1 MKRRIKAGE
10 YTFPEAEWSRVSAEA
25 KDLISRMLDTE
36 PQNRSTIE
44 QIMKS
49 HWISSYFDVPATPLP
64 TVEYLKEDKEM
75 LTEIQQNMGTA
86 LGEMRVNWD
95 SNMHIKELNIVNNP
109 LFERR
114 MKKTKGGDALPRT
127 SGATTSSAAAAAAA
141 AAAMMPPPSSTGF
154 GEPMIVE
161 EYSREQSMITPTNS
175 RPASPR
181 RK

>member
-1 MKRRIKAGE
+1 
-10 YTFPEAEWSRVSAEA
+10 
-25 KDLISRMLDTE
+25 
-36 PQNRSTIE
+36 
-44 QIMKS
+44 
-49 HWISSYFDVPATPLP
+49 
-64 TVEYLKEDKEM
+64 M
-75 LTEIQQNMGTA
+75 LTEIQQNMGIA

-95 SNMHIKELNIVNNP
+95 SKVKIKELNIVNNP

-114 MKKTKGGDALPRT
+114 MKKTKGDEPGT
-127 SGATTSSAAAAAAA
+127 SAAAA

-175 RPASPR
+175 RPASPH